1 MSFRPVATFD
11 FSDPGPSLPASFSV
25 DEVAQAAGVSA
36 DEAWRHIG
44 MGEALV
50 VGQQVPA
57 TDAVHLVRVL
67 RGLEPPSVDRIPFN
81 KVPALSRK
89 MTRGVF
95 AAGVIHVIVAVAVF
109 FPAALGLQSK
119 DDDPIRLPEREVRLV
134 YLMTLGKGG
143 GGGGGGLR
151 EKTPPPPAKRKA
163 AVTLPK
169 RPASPVPP
177 ARPKAA
183 PPAPPTPPKPEVRVE
198 QTPIE
203 KPAPPPAPPPPAV
216 QAPVKSIPAD
226 PVETPGTPEAPPRP
240 PSRGQGE
247 NGGVGSGSGQ
257 GIGQGTGGG
266 LGAGTGGGTGGGV
279 YQPGAGI
286 DPPTLIRE
294 VRPTYTDEARR
305 RGIEGDVILDIV
317 VRADG
322 TVGSVRVTRSL
333 GAGLD
338 QRAIDAVRQWRFNPA
353 RRHGTPVDVAV
364 EVAVEFKLR

>member
-1 MSFRPVATFD
+1 MSELRAHT
-11 FSDPGPSLPASFSV
+11 SDSFSV
-25 DEVAQAAGVSA
+25 DEIARAAGVPT
-36 DEAWRHIG
+36 EQAWRSIG
-44 MGEALV
+44 QGQALV
-50 VGQQVPA
+50 QDRQVA
-57 TDAVHLVRVL
+57 SADAVHLVRVL
-67 RGLEPPSVDRIPFN
+67 RGLEAPSRDRIPFN
-81 KVPALSRK
+81 KVPPQSRK
-89 MTRGVF
+89 TTHGVF
-95 AAGVIHVIVAVAVF
+95 AAAAAHVIAAIIIF

-119 DDDPIRLPEREVRLV
+119 TDDVLKLPQQEVKLV
-134 YLMTLGKGG
+134 YLMQLGKGG

-183 PPAPPTPPKPEVRVE
+183 PPTPTPEPPKPEVRVE
-198 QTPIE
+198 QTPVE
-203 KPAPPPAPPPPAV
+203 KPVPPPPPPPPAV

-226 PVETPGTPEAPPRP
+226 PVESPGLPEAPPRA
-240 PSRGQGE
+240 PSRGTGDR
-247 NGGVGSGSGQ
+247 GGVGSGSGQ
-257 GIGQGTGGG
+257 GVGEGTAGG

-294 VRPTYTDEARR
+294 VHPIYTDDARR
-305 RGIEGDVILDIV
+305 QHIEGDVVLEIV
-317 VRADG
+317 VRSDG
-322 TVGSVRVTRSL
+322 SVGSIRVKRSL
-333 GAGLD
+333 GGGLD